1 MSSQFTFSR
10 WNRRPRRTAVSS
22 LASSLAP
29 VRLSAESA
37 AMMSSCS
44 RSLSTER
51 SST

>member
-1 MSSQFTFSR
+1 MSSQSTFSC
-10 WNRRPRRTAVSS
+10 WNSLPRRAAVSS
-22 LASSLAP
+22 LASPEAP

-37 AMMSSCS
+37 AMMSLCS